1 MTPDFRLDG
10 RVGLVTGGSTGIGRA
25 MAAALARCGARV
37 VVTARRGKRLEETAA
52 QIHREGGQAQPL
64 VADLARLDALDGVA
78 ADAIRIFGQVDIV
91 VNAAGVNFREP
102 PEAVTVETWR
112 STLDIHLGAP
122 FFLSRALV
130 PDMQQRGWG
139 RVINVASLQSQ
150 RAFPNSLPYGTAKG
164 GVVQLT
170 RAMAEAWSYMGIT
183 CNAIAPGFVPTE
195 LTESVFADPVV
206 AASNAERTAI
216 GRNSEPR
223 DLDGATIFLASPASD
238 YVTGQTLFVD
248 GGFTAK

>member
-1 MTPDFRLDG
+1 MTSDFNLNG

-25 MAAALARCGARV
+25 MAAALARYGARV
-37 VVTARRGKRLEETAA
+37 VVIARRGERLEETVA
-52 QIHREGGQAQPL
+52 QIRSEGGHAQPL
-64 VADLARLDALDGVA
+64 VADLAHLDALDRVA
-78 ADAIRIFGQVDIV
+78 ADAIQVFGRVDIV

-102 PEAVTVETWR
+102 PEAVTVETWCA
-112 STLDIHLGAP
+112 TLDIHLGAP

-130 PDMQQRGWG
+130 PDMRRRGWG
-139 RVINVASLQSQ
+139 RIINVASLQSQ
-150 RAFPNSLPYGTAKG
+150 CAFPNSLPYGTAKG
-164 GVVQLT
+164 GVVQMT
-170 RAMAEAWSYMGIT
+170 RAMAEAWSPLGIT
-183 CNAIAPGFVPTE
+183 CNAIAPGFVATE
-195 LTESVFADPVV
+195 LTEPVFADPEV
-206 AASNAERTAI
+206 AAGNAERTAI